1 MAIKI
6 SNTTVIDNSRNLTNI
21 QNLNSSGISTIA
33 GSVEVSTTGIITAT
47 GSVGVLTYYGDGSN
61 LTGVSGGGGGGTFL
75 SVGRRAGIA
84 SISVSAGSTTLL
96 LRTGITTEIPV

>member
-33 GSVEVSTTGIITAT
+33 GSVEISTSGIITAT
-47 GSVGVLTYYGDGSN
+47 GAVGVLTFYGDGSN
-61 LTGVSGGGGGGTFL
+61 LTGVSGGGGTFL
-75 SVGRRAGIA
+75 TVGRRVGVA
-84 SISVSAGSTTLL
+84 SVNVASGSTTLL
-96 LRTGITTEIPV
+96 LRTGITTTIPV